1 MIELKSIQ
9 KIYGTGST
17 KFCALNNVSLSVN
30 DGEFVFIVGKSGC
43 GKSTLLNILGCID
56 NFDSGEY
63 VFDNINVKELK
74 GRKLALF
81 RGRKIGY
88 VFQKFHL
95 IPELNLAE
103 NVGVSLGYAGISAK
117 IRNQISMDLLEKVG
131 LQEKYRRKPS
141 QISGGEQQ
149 RVAIARA
156 IAANPKV
163 ILADEPTGNLDES
176 NSQEVLR
183 LLLECNKNGTT
194 VIMVTHDM
202 QLAKRADRMILLSD
216 GKIVANES

>member
-30 DGEFVFIVGKSGC
+30 DGEFVSIVGKSGC

-103 NVGVSLGYAGISAK
+103 NVGVSLGYAGINAK
-117 IRNQISMDLLEKVG
+117 IRNQDIYGFVG
-131 LQEKYRRKPS
+131 KSRSTRK
-141 QISGGEQQ
+141 I
-149 RVAIARA
+149 
-156 IAANPKV
+156 
-163 ILADEPTGNLDES
+163 
-176 NSQEVLR
+176 
-183 LLLECNKNGTT
+183 
-194 VIMVTHDM
+194 
-202 QLAKRADRMILLSD
+202 
-216 GKIVANES
+216 

>member
-30 DGEFVFIVGKSGC
+30 DGEFVSIVGKSGC

-95 IPELNLAE
+95 IPKLNLAE
-103 NVGVSLGYAGISAK
+103 NVGVSLGYAGINAK

-216 GKIVANES
+216 GKIVANE

>member
-1 MIELKSIQ
+1 M
-9 KIYGTGST
+9 
-17 KFCALNNVSLSVN
+17 
-30 DGEFVFIVGKSGC
+30 
-43 GKSTLLNILGCID
+43 LNILGCID

-95 IPELNLAE
+95 IPKLNLAE
-103 NVGVSLGYAGISAK
+103 NVGVSLGYAGINAK

-216 GKIVANES
+216 GKIVANE

>member
-1 MIELKSIQ
+1 
-9 KIYGTGST
+9 
-17 KFCALNNVSLSVN
+17 
-30 DGEFVFIVGKSGC
+30 
-43 GKSTLLNILGCID
+43 
-56 NFDSGEY
+56 
-63 VFDNINVKELK
+63 
-74 GRKLALF
+74 
-81 RGRKIGY
+81 
-88 VFQKFHL
+88 
-95 IPELNLAE
+95 
-103 NVGVSLGYAGISAK
+103 
-117 IRNQISMDLLEKVG
+117 MDLLEKVG

-163 ILADEPTGNLDES
+163 ILANEPTGNLDES

-202 QLAKRADRMILLSD
+202 QLAKRADRMILLFRWKNC
-216 GKIVANES
+216 GQ

>member
-30 DGEFVFIVGKSGC
+30 DGEFVSIVGKSGC

-103 NVGVSLGYAGISAK
+103 NVGVSLGYAGINAK

-216 GKIVANES
+216 GKIVANE

>member
-1 MIELKSIQ
+1 MKYVNCNGKDFVRGKVNKDDRIKSIQ

-30 DGEFVFIVGKSGC
+30 DGEFVSIVGKSGC

-103 NVGVSLGYAGISAK
+103 MLVYLWGM
-117 IRNQISMDLLEKVG
+117 QESM
-131 LQEKYRRKPS
+131 Q
-141 QISGGEQQ
+141 
-149 RVAIARA
+149 
-156 IAANPKV
+156 N
-163 ILADEPTGNLDES
+163 
-176 NSQEVLR
+176 
-183 LLLECNKNGTT
+183 
-194 VIMVTHDM
+194 
-202 QLAKRADRMILLSD
+202 
-216 GKIVANES
+216 

>member
-30 DGEFVFIVGKSGC
+30 DGEFVSIVGKSGC

-103 NVGVSLGYAGISAK
+103 NVGVSLGYAGINAK

-163 ILADEPTGNLDES
+163 ILANEPTGNLDES

-216 GKIVANES
+216 GKIVANE